1 MRSASCLR
9 FNPVLGE
16 ALQRLPFL
24 KLPPSIHIEGREVF
38 ITLIVI
44 YMDIKNEIKLAAEQ
58 LGRTKCPD
66 CGGYH
71 KVEID
76 LVGET
81 LQYDYNAPNC
91 VGFGKIVKLA
101 LINLQPKISL
111 SLTHIPF

>member
-1 MRSASCLR
+1 MPPFFKPPALDSHRS
-9 FNPVLGE
+9 
-16 ALQRLPFL
+16 
-24 KLPPSIHIEGREVF
+24 REIF

-71 KVEID
+71 KIEID

-81 LQYDYNAPNC
+81 LQYDYNAPN
-91 VGFGKIVKLA
+91 VSVLGKL
-101 LINLQPKISL
+101 
-111 SLTHIPF
+111 